1 MAFHYVITCFKCII
15 IRSQTEYSFLSKQS
29 AMSVCKTAR
38 FMFINRISK
47 MVWDNESYEA
57 EALRNNSYED
67 KGGFENKPE
76 VSHLQPD

>member
-1 MAFHYVITCFKCII
+1 
-15 IRSQTEYSFLSKQS
+15 
-29 AMSVCKTAR
+29 
-38 FMFINRISK
+38 